1 MATIV
6 DTYPYVDGTVLNA
19 TNHNLNLYHPTS
31 PGGGILS
38 EFEGHIE
45 TENFDP
51 AFMVTSRHI
60 SPGAMVW
67 TASREAT
74 ITRDYYGDIFGG
86 TANFQYI
93 TIDAVRFRVPFD
105 SAVAL
110 LSISS
115 FISPVLWR
123 TSSGDQETPVET
135 NYHNA
140 RTALF
145 FNNVKDVESE
155 FALPH
160 NAPAALAGAP
170 IIREIPGRYAV
181 PRAHFKLITDA
192 SSLTA
197 GTFEVGFKLA
207 IDAETNEPCSVSY
220 PKDIFD
226 NLSDP
231 IARNL
236 YARVTI
242 GAVAINAVFFKTA
255 NP

>member
-1 MATIV
+1 MAAIS
-6 DTYPYVDGTVLNA
+6 DTYPYVDGNTLSA
-19 TNHNLNLYHPTS
+19 TNHNLNFYNPTVA
-31 PGGGILS
+31 GGGILS
-38 EFEGHIE
+38 EFEGNLE
-45 TENFDP
+45 ADNFDD

-60 SPGAMVW
+60 SPGSMVW

-86 TANFQYI
+86 TADFQYI
-93 TIDAVRFRVPFD
+93 TVDAVRFRVPFD
-105 SAVAL
+105 SMAAL
-110 LSISS
+110 VYASA

-123 TSSGDQETPVET
+123 LSDDQET

-145 FNNVKDVESE
+145 INNVKDVESE

-160 NAPAALAGAP
+160 NAPVTLAGSNS
-170 IIREIPGRYAV
+170 IRKIPGRYAV
-181 PRAHFKLITDA
+181 PRKHIKLITDS

-197 GTFEVGFKLA
+197 GIFEVGFKLA
-207 IDAETNEPCSVSY
+207 IDAETNNPAVTSY
-220 PKDIFD
+220 PRNPDDVMSESI
-226 NLSDP
+226 N
-231 IARNL
+231 RNL